1 MNTEVLV
8 AIISLVG
15 VVLSA
20 LLSLSLVNWR
30 LQKLENKMDKV
41 DDKLETHNQYAVKF
55 AELSGDIK
63 AIRTELENLK
73 EKEK

>member
-30 LQKLENKMDKV
+30 LKSLEDKMDDV
-41 DDKLETHNQYAVKF
+41 DKHLKEHNNYAVKF

-63 AIRTELENLK
+63 AIRTEIENLK
-73 EKEK
+73 EK

>member
-30 LQKLENKMDKV
+30 LQKLENKMDRV
-41 DDKLETHNQYAVKF
+41 DDKLETHNQYAVRF

-63 AIRTELENLK
+63 AIRTEIEAMK
-73 EKEK
+73 GK